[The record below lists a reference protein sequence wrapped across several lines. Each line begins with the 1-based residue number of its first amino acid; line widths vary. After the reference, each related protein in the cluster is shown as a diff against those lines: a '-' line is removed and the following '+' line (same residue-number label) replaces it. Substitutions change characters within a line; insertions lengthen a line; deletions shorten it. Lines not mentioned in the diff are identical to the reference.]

1 MPPFIAFH
9 LFKTDDCCLI
19 QSFTME
25 MMLKT
30 LNIELELI
38 GYDKKD
44 QRWID

>member
-1 MPPFIAFH
+1 M
-9 LFKTDDCCLI
+9 

-25 MMLKT
+25 MMLRT